1 MLGPPGRGP
10 ENAAGQPQ
18 GGPGTHVPWY
28 IRTALM
34 GLLHRFRSSLTYPIV
49 ATLVL
54 VTVVPVVAVGWLF
67 ASSNREH
74 LMTLEKQ
81 FLTRQAVGLARE
93 VSLFFQRHETQLAS
107 TARALASGRPV
118 RPGSFTTLVEQTASA
133 DSAFIE
139 LQAVDTKG
147 EGGFA
152 RAGDL
157 SGETVAALE
166 KLTAEARRMA
176 LEGTTVVR
184 YHVPVAGHPHG
195 VAIFAYPLESR
206 RWGRW
211 GAMVGVLDLESLNT
225 RLHDNALAGLLITIL
240 DAKGAPVLASQPGL
254 LGSHPERSP
263 LVRDFLK
270 RPLRLTRT
278 YRRPLEAGESELL
291 GSIAPVENPP
301 WGVLVERPTRF
312 AFATVRAMQHRTLA
326 ASVIA
331 AAAAFG
337 LGFLLSGYLIRPLQK
352 LAAVTS
358 EVADGNLEVRAEVT
372 GDNEIGHLAENF
384 NNMAG
389 SIEALVRRLRHAL
402 RQNQELFLE
411 TIRTLAAAID
421 AKDPYTRGHAERVS
435 SYSMA
440 IAKHLGL
447 DSEAVFRVRIGA
459 ILHDVGK
466 LGIRDSILKKP
477 AGLTAEEYAEMRQ
490 HPVIGSQIMAPIRM
504 LKDIIPGIRN
514 HHETW
519 DGKGYPDHLKGEQ
532 IPLIAR
538 IIGVADSFDA
548 MTTDRPYQRAMGL
561 EHVVSQLRAMAGT
574 RFDPRVVEALVE
586 AVNAKDITPPIRNRT
601 TAREIS

>member
-1 MLGPPGRGP
+1 
-10 ENAAGQPQ
+10 
-18 GGPGTHVPWY
+18 
-28 IRTALM
+28 M

-54 VTVVPVVAVGWLF
+54 VTVVPVVAVGWLL
-67 ASSNREH
+67 STSNREH

-107 TARALASGRPV
+107 TAQALAAGRPIK
-118 RPGSFTTLVEQTASA
+118 GDSFTVLVEQTAKA
-133 DSAFIE
+133 DPALLE
-139 LQAVDTKG
+139 LQAADTSGK
-147 EGGFA
+147 GGFA
-152 RAGDL
+152 RAKEL
-157 SGETVAALE
+157 PAETVAALE
-166 KLTAEARRMA
+166 KLTAESRGKA
-176 LEGTTVVR
+176 LEGTAVVR
-184 YHVPVAGHPHG
+184 YHVKVPGHPHG
-195 VAIFAYPLESR
+195 VAIFSYPLESR

-211 GAMVGVLDLESLNT
+211 GTLTGVLDLENLDR

-240 DAKGAPVLASQPGL
+240 DGNGEPVLASNTEL
-254 LGSHPERSP
+254 VNTHPERSP
-263 LVRDFLK
+263 LVKDFLG

-278 YRRPLEAGESELL
+278 YSRALEGGKSELL
-291 GSIAPVENPP
+291 GSIAPVETPP

-326 ASVIA
+326 ATLIA

-352 LAAVTS
+352 LTAVTS
-358 EVADGNLEVRAEVT
+358 EVAEGNLEVRADIT
-372 GDNEIGHLAENF
+372 SDNEIGHLAKNF
-384 NNMAG
+384 NHMAG
-389 SIEALVRRLRHAL
+389 SIEALVRRLRQAL

-421 AKDPYTRGHAERVS
+421 AKDPYTRGHSERVS

-466 LGIRDSILKKP
+466 LGIGDSILQKP
-477 AGLTAEEYAEMRQ
+477 AGLTAEEYAVMRR
-490 HPVIGSQIMAPIRM
+490 HPEIGSQIMSPIRM
-504 LKDIIPGIRN
+504 LKDILPAIRN

-519 DGKGYPDHLKGEQ
+519 DGKGYPDHLAGEQ

-538 IIGVADSFDA
+538 IIGVADAFDA
-548 MTTDRPYQRAMGL
+548 MTTNRPYQKAMAL
-561 EHVVSQLRAMAGT
+561 NHVVSQLRAMSGT
-574 RFDPRVVEALVE
+574 RFDPRVIEALVK
-586 AVNAKDITPPIRNRT
+586 AVNARDITPPASSHVA
-601 TAREIS
+601 AREIS

>member
-1 MLGPPGRGP
+1 
-10 ENAAGQPQ
+10 
-18 GGPGTHVPWY
+18 
-28 IRTALM
+28 M

-67 ASSNREH
+67 AASNREH

-93 VSLFFQRHETQLAS
+93 VSLFFERHETQLAS
-107 TARALASGRPV
+107 TANALSAGRPI
-118 RPGSFTTLVEQTASA
+118 RPEAFTTLVEETAGA
-133 DSAFIE
+133 DPALIE
-139 LQAVDTKG
+139 LQAVDTSD

-152 RAGDL
+152 RARNL
-157 SGETVAALE
+157 PAETVAALE
-166 KLTAEARRMA
+166 RLTADARKQA
-176 LEGTTVVR
+176 LDGRVIR
-184 YHVPVAGHPHG
+184 LDHVAVPRRPAG
-195 VAIFAYPLESR
+195 VSIFAFPLESK

-211 GAMVGVLDLESLNT
+211 GALVGVIDLGGLSS
-225 RLHDNALAGLLITIL
+225 RLHDNALAGLFITIV
-240 DAKGAPVLASQPGL
+240 DGRGTPVLASDPEL
-254 LGSHPERSP
+254 LESEPERSP
-263 LVRDFLK
+263 LVRDFLR

-278 YRRPLEAGESELL
+278 YSRSIKGTSDELL
-291 GSIAPVENPP
+291 GSIAPVDTPP

-312 AFATVRAMQHRTLA
+312 AFSTVRAMQHRTLVA
-326 ASVIA
+326 TAIA

-337 LGFLLSGYLIRPLQK
+337 LGLLFSGYLVRPLQK
-352 LAAVTS
+352 LAVVTS
-358 EVADGNLEVRAEVT
+358 EVAEGNLAVRADIS

-389 SIEALVRRLRHAL
+389 SIEALVRRLRQAL
-402 RQNQELFLE
+402 RQNQELFFE
-411 TIRTLAAAID
+411 TTRTLAAAID
-421 AKDPYTRGHAERVS
+421 AKDPYTRGHSERVS

-466 LGIRDSILKKP
+466 LGIRDAILKKP
-477 AGLTAEEYAEMRQ
+477 AGLTAEEYAEMRK
-490 HPVIGSQIMAPIRM
+490 HPEIGSQIMAPIRM

-519 DGKGYPDHLKGEQ
+519 DGKGYPDHLAGEQ

-538 IIGVADSFDA
+538 IICVADTFDA
-548 MTTDRPYQRAMGL
+548 MTTDRPYQRAMEL
-561 EHVVSQLRAMAGT
+561 DDVISRLRSMAGT
-574 RFDPRVVEALVE
+574 RFDPKVVEAFVAAVE
-586 AVNAKDITPPIRNRT
+586 ARDITPPVSRQPR
-601 TAREIS
+601 AQEIS

>member
-1 MLGPPGRGP
+1 
-10 ENAAGQPQ
+10 
-18 GGPGTHVPWY
+18 
-28 IRTALM
+28 M
-34 GLLHRFRSSLTYPIV
+34 GLLNRFRSSLTYPIV

-67 ASSNREH
+67 ATSNREH

-107 TARALASGRPV
+107 TARALAAGRPIN
-118 RPGSFTTLVEQTASA
+118 PDSFTTLVEQTASA
-133 DSAFIE
+133 DPALIE
-139 LQAVDTKG
+139 LQGVDTAG

-152 RAGDL
+152 RAKDL
-157 SGETVAALE
+157 PAETVSALE
-166 KLTAEARRMA
+166 KLTAEARGKA
-176 LEGTTVVR
+176 LEGTAVVR
-184 YHVPVAGHPHG
+184 YHVPVPGHPQG
-195 VAIFAYPLESR
+195 VAIFAYPLESQ

-211 GAMVGVLDLESLNT
+211 GVLVGVLDLENLNT

-240 DAKGAPVLASQPGL
+240 DGKGAPVLASSPEL
-254 LGSHPERSP
+254 ITSHPERSP
-263 LVRDFLK
+263 LVKDFL
-270 RPLRLTRT
+270 RSPLRLTRT
-278 YRRPLEAGESELL
+278 YTRPLEARESELL
-291 GSIAPVENPP
+291 GSIAPVETPP

-326 ASVIA
+326 ATVIA
-331 AAAAFG
+331 AVAAFG
-337 LGFLLSGYLIRPLQK
+337 LGLLFSGYLIRPLQK
-352 LAAVTS
+352 LTAVTS
-358 EVADGNLEVRAEVT
+358 EVAEGNLEVRADIT
-372 GDNEIGHLAENF
+372 NDNEIGHLAKNF
-384 NNMAG
+384 NHMAG
-389 SIEALVRRLRHAL
+389 SIEALVRRLRQAL
-402 RQNQELFLE
+402 RQNQELFFE

-421 AKDPYTRGHAERVS
+421 AKDPYTRGHSERVS

-447 DSEAVFRVRIGA
+447 DSEEVFRVRIGA

-466 LGIRDSILKKP
+466 LGIGDSILHKP
-477 AGLTAEEYAEMRQ
+477 AGLTDEEYAIMRQ

-519 DGKGYPDHLKGEQ
+519 DGKGYPDHLAGEQ

-548 MTTDRPYQRAMGL
+548 MTTDRPYQKAMSL
-561 EHVVSQLRAMAGT
+561 EHVITKLRAMAGT
-574 RFDPRVVEALVE
+574 RFDPRVIEALVE
-586 AVNAKDITPPIRNRT
+586 AVEAKDITPPVSNQT
-601 TAREIS
+601 TEREIS